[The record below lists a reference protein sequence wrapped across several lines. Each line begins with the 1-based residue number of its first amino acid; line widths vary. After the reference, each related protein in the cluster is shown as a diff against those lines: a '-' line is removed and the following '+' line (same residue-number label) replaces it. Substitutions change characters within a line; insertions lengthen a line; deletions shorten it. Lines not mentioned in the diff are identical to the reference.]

1 VTIRFLIDAQL
12 PPGLA
17 GRLAA
22 RGYPSEHVNRIGMA
36 VASDDAIWEHATRT
50 GATLITKD
58 EDFAA
63 LAAREPSGPQVVWLR
78 VGNISNDALWRA
90 INPQLDEIVQAVNAG
105 ERVVEIV

>member
-1 VTIRFLIDAQL
+1 M
-12 PPGLA
+12 G
-17 GRLAA
+17 
-22 RGYPSEHVNRIGMA
+22 
-36 VASDDAIWEHATRT
+36 VASDDAIWKHAART

-78 VGNISNDALWRA
+78 VGNIRNDALWRV
-90 INPQLDEIVQAVNAG
+90 IDPHLEEIVQALNAS

>member
-1 VTIRFLIDAQL
+1 M
-12 PPGLA
+12 
-17 GRLAA
+17 
-22 RGYPSEHVNRIGMA
+22 PSGSMRP
-36 VASDDAIWEHATRT
+36 ASAPRSSQ
-50 GATLITKD
+50 D

-90 INPQLDEIVQAVNAG
+90 IDPQLDEIVQALNAG

>member
-1 VTIRFLIDAQL
+1 MGIARDEDIW
-12 PPGLA
+12 
-17 GRLAA
+17 RHAA
-22 RGYPSEHVNRIGMA
+22 RN
-36 VASDDAIWEHATRT
+36 

-63 LAAREPSGPQVVWLR
+63 LAVRDQSGPQVVWLR

-90 INPQLDEIVQAVNAG
+90 IDPRLDEIVQALNTG

>member
-1 VTIRFLIDAQL
+1 MTIRFLIDAQL

-17 GRLAA
+17 RRLAA
-22 RGYPSEHVNRIGMA
+22 RGYPAEHVDRIGMG
-36 VASDDAIWEHATRT
+36 VASDDAIWRHADRT
-50 GATLITKD
+50 GASLITKD

-63 LAAREPSGPQVVWLR
+63 LAAREPNGPQVVWLR

-90 INPQLDEIVQAVNAG
+90 IDPRLDEIVEALSDG